1 VGGGEVR
8 HVVVGRRGDGG
19 WWCVD
24 DAGRPLWLPRGALDA
39 ALRGLR
45 VGQRLRVELDADTV
59 VAARIP

>member
-1 VGGGEVR
+1 
-8 HVVVGRRGDGG
+8 VVVGRRGDGG
-19 WWCVD
+19 WGCVD